1 MYDADNMAG
10 LSQKEK
16 DQLDKKLES
25 LQVKICDAK
34 QKYDDL
40 LSQYSELFEKRYP
53 EKKED
58 RIKDS
63 LYQSY
68 QKSHRSLEQILSYM
82 AGEDPEDW

>member
-16 DQLDKKLES
+16 DQLDKKLEN
-25 LQVKICDAK
+25 LQVKICDEK
-34 QKYDDL
+34 QQYDSL
-40 LSQYSELFEKRYP
+40 LSQYSELLEKRYP
-53 EKKED
+53 EKKEE

-63 LYQSY
+63 LYKSY

-82 AGEDPEDW
+82 AGEDLEDW